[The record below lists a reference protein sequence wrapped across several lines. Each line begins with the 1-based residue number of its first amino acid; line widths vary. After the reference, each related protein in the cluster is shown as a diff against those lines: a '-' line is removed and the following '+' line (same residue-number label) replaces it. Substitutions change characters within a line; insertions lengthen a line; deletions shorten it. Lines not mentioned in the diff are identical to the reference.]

1 MLALADAQRAVT
13 TIAVFI
19 ATFLITLSLGRLLK
33 RRAGVPFGIFFQLFA
48 LALSGYAAAW
58 VYGLDPHWR
67 NHLGALLI
75 LLSTTILVAFVD
87 RYIWNAYFE
96 RRGIAVPKL
105 LRDLVATLIFL
116 ITLMIVLSVGYHAET
131 QLTGLLAGSG
141 VLAIILGFAAQ
152 NLLSSVIAGLSLQ
165 IQRPYKVGDWLK
177 VGDNYGE
184 VMEIRW
190 GATRLRTN
198 DAITLHIPNNEMV
211 KQTIVNLS
219 YPSRAHYMRLY
230 MGAEYGAPPNRVKEA
245 LLQAAI
251 QAPGVEKHPPPQV
264 FVSEY
269 GESAIIY
276 QIKFTMS
283 THSGYFETRDA
294 IYTNAW
300 YIFRRRKITI
310 PFPIRTLEINR
321 RQLGTP
327 QQEHEQTKAIL
338 EGDALFNCLTSD
350 QLDHLIGGSHRVHFG
365 RGERII
371 EQGAEGASMFV
382 LLQGAAGV
390 SISLNGAMVQIGSLR
405 MGDCFGEMSLMTG
418 EKRTATV
425 RAEEDCE
432 VIEISKPAMAAVLRE
447 APECVAQLSELLAT
461 RKMETEGLLKDAQ
474 QGVVEETKKRE
485 YRATFLRRVRAVFEL

>member
-1 MLALADAQRAVT
+1 MLALANAQRSVE
-13 TIAVFI
+13 TIAIFL
-19 ATFLITLSLGRLLK
+19 ATFFFTLSLGRLLK

-48 LALSGYAAAW
+48 LALSCYAAAW
-58 VYGLDPHWR
+58 VYGLDVSWR
-67 NHLGALLI
+67 HHLGAVLI
-75 LLSTTILVAFVD
+75 LLSTTIVVALIN

-96 RRGIAVPKL
+96 RRGIPVPKL

-116 ITLMIVLSVGYHAET
+116 IALMLVLSVGYHAET
-131 QLTGLLAGSG
+131 QLRGLLAGSG

-177 VGDNYGE
+177 VGDTYGE

-219 YPSRAHYMRLY
+219 YPSRTHSMRLY
-230 MGAEYGAPPNRVKEA
+230 MGAEYGAAPNRVKEA
-245 LLQAAI
+245 LLRATI

-264 FVSEY
+264 YVSEY

-283 THSGYFETRDA
+283 THGGYSETRDA

-321 RQLGTP
+321 RQMSTP
-327 QQEHEQTKAIL
+327 QQEHQQTKAIL
-338 EGDALFNCLTSD
+338 EGDALFNCLTSE
-350 QLDHLIGGSHRVHFG
+350 QLDHLIGGSRRVRFG

-382 LLQGAAGV
+382 LLQGEAAV
-390 SISLNGAMVQIGSLR
+390 SIAQNGAMVQVGSLR
-405 MGDCFGEMSLMTG
+405 MGDCFGEMSLLTG

-432 VIEISKPAMAAVLRE
+432 VIEIAKPAMAAVLRE
-447 APECVAQLSELLAT
+447 APECVNLLSELLAA
-461 RKMETEGLLKDAQ
+461 RKMETEGVLKDAA
-474 QGVVEETKKRE
+474 QGFVQEKKERE
-485 YRATFLRRVRAVFEL
+485 YRATFLRRLRSVFEL

>member
-1 MLALADAQRAVT
+1 MFALVNTEVALE
-13 TIAVFI
+13 TIAAFI
-19 ATFLITLSLGRLLK
+19 LTFFVTLAIGRILK
-33 RRAGVPFGIFFQLFA
+33 RRAGVPLGIFFQLFA
-48 LALSGYAAAW
+48 LTLSCYVAAW
-58 VYGLDPHWR
+58 VYGLEPHWS
-67 NHLGALLI
+67 NDIGAILI
-75 LLSTTILVAFVD
+75 LISTTILVAFID

-116 ITLMIVLSVGYHAET
+116 VALMIVLSVGYHAET
-131 QLTGLLAGSG
+131 QLKGLLAGSG

-152 NLLSSVIAGLSLQ
+152 NLLSSVIAGLSIQ

-184 VMEIRW
+184 VTEIRW

-219 YPSRAHYMRLY
+219 YPTRNHYMRLY

-245 LLQAAI
+245 ILRATI
-251 QAPGVEKHPPPQV
+251 QAPGVEKNPPPQV

-294 IYTNAW
+294 IYTNIW

-321 RQLGTP
+321 RKTSTP
-327 QQEHEQTKAIL
+327 QQEHLQTKAIL
-338 EGDALFNCLTSD
+338 EGDALFNCLTSE
-350 QLDHLIGGSHRVHFG
+350 QLDHLIGGSRRVHFG

-382 LLQGAAGV
+382 LLQGAASV
-390 SISLNGAMVQIGSLR
+390 SISQNGAMVQVGSLR
-405 MGDCFGEMSLMTG
+405 MGDCFGEMSLLTG

-432 VIEISKPAMAAVLRE
+432 VIEISKPAMAAVLHE
-447 APECVAQLSELLAT
+447 APECVNQLSELLAT
-461 RKMETEGLLKDAQ
+461 RKMETEGVLKDAA
-474 QGVVEETKKRE
+474 QGFAQEKKERE
-485 YRATFLRRVRAVFEL
+485 YRATFLRRLRSVFEL

>member
-1 MLALADAQRAVT
+1 MFALVSTERAAET
-13 TIAVFI
+13 I
-19 ATFLITLSLGRLLK
+19 ATFVLTLLITLSIGRLLK
-33 RRAGVPFGIFFQLFA
+33 RRAGVPLGIFFQLFA
-48 LALSGYAAAW
+48 LTLSCYVAAW
-58 VYGLDPHWR
+58 VFGLSVEWR
-67 NHLGALLI
+67 QHLGAVLI
-75 LLSTTILVAFVD
+75 LLSTTIVIAFINH
-87 RYIWNAYFE
+87 YIWNAYFE
-96 RRGIAVPKL
+96 QRGIPVPKL
-105 LRDLVATLIFL
+105 LRDLVASIVFL
-116 ITLMIVLSVGYHAET
+116 VALMLVLSIGYHAET
-131 QLTGLLAGSG
+131 QLRGLLAGSG

-165 IQRPYKVGDWLK
+165 IQQPYKVGDWLK
-177 VGDNYGE
+177 IGDNYGE

-198 DAITLHIPNNEMV
+198 DSIMLHIPNNEMV

-219 YPSRAHYMRLY
+219 YPTRTHYMRLN

-245 LLQAAI
+245 LLRATI
-251 QAPGVEKHPPPQV
+251 QAPGVEKQPPPQV

-321 RQLGTP
+321 RQASTA
-327 QQEHEQTKAIL
+327 QQEHLKTKAIL
-338 EGDALFNCLTSD
+338 ESDPLFNCLTSE
-350 QLDHLIGGSHRVHFG
+350 QLDHLLGGSRRVHFG

-382 LLQGAAGV
+382 LLQGAAAV
-390 SISLNGAMVQIGSLR
+390 SISQNGAMVRVGSLH
-405 MGDCFGEMSLMTG
+405 MGDCFGEMSLLTG

-432 VIEISKPAMAAVLRE
+432 VIEISKAAMAAVLHD
-447 APECVAQLSELLAT
+447 APGIVTKLSELLAT
-461 RKMETEGLLKDAQ
+461 RKMEMEGLLKDVD
-474 QGVVEETKKRE
+474 QGDVEESRARD
-485 YRATFLRRVRAVFEL
+485 YRATFLSRLRSVFEL

>member
-1 MLALADAQRAVT
+1 MLALADAQRSLA
-13 TIAVFI
+13 TIAVFL
-19 ATFLITLSLGRLLK
+19 ATFFVTLTLGRLLK
-33 RRAGVPFGIFFQLFA
+33 RRAGVPFGFFFQLFA
-48 LALSGYAAAW
+48 LTLSCYAAAW
-58 VYGLDPHWR
+58 VYGLDLNWR
-67 NHLGALLI
+67 HHLGAVLI
-75 LLSTTILVAFVD
+75 LLSTTIVVAFIN

-96 RRGIAVPKL
+96 RRGIPVPKL

-116 ITLMIVLSVGYHAET
+116 IALMLVLSVGYHAET
-131 QLTGLLAGSG
+131 QLKGLLAGSG

-219 YPSRAHYMRLY
+219 YPSRTHSMRLY
-230 MGAEYGAPPNRVKEA
+230 MGAEYGAAPNRVKEA
-245 LLQAAI
+245 LLRATI

-264 FVSEY
+264 YVSEY
-269 GESAIIY
+269 GDSAIIY

-321 RQLGTP
+321 RQTSTP

-338 EGDALFNCLTSD
+338 EGDALFNCLTSE
-350 QLDHLIGGSHRVHFG
+350 QLDHLIAGSRRVHFG
-365 RGERII
+365 RGERLI

-382 LLQGAAGV
+382 LLQGEAAV
-390 SISLNGAMVQIGSLR
+390 SIAQNGTMVQVGSLR
-405 MGDCFGEMSLMTG
+405 MGDCFGEMSLLTG

-425 RAEEDCE
+425 RAEQDCE
-432 VIEISKPAMAAVLRE
+432 VIEIAKPAMAAVLRE
-447 APECVAQLSELLAT
+447 APECVNQLSELLAA
-461 RKMETEGLLKDAQ
+461 RKMETEGVLKDAA
-474 QGVVEETKKRE
+474 QGIVQEKKERE
-485 YRATFLRRVRAVFEL
+485 YRATFLRRLRSVFEL

>member
-1 MLALADAQRAVT
+1 MFALVNTERAVE

-19 ATFLITLSLGRLLK
+19 LTLLVTLAIGRLLK

-48 LALSGYAAAW
+48 LTLAAYAAAW
-58 VYGLDPHWR
+58 VYGLEPHWR
-67 NHLGALLI
+67 NDLGAILI
-75 LLSTTILVAFVD
+75 LLSTTILVAFID

-116 ITLMIVLSVGYHAET
+116 VALMIVLSVGYHAET
-131 QLTGLLAGSG
+131 QLKGLLAGSG

-184 VMEIRW
+184 VTEIRW

-219 YPSRAHYMRLY
+219 YPTRNHYMRLY

-245 LLQAAI
+245 LLRATI
-251 QAPGVEKHPPPQV
+251 QAPGVRKNPPPQV

-294 IYTNAW
+294 IYTNVW

-321 RQLGTP
+321 RKTSTP
-327 QQEHEQTKAIL
+327 QQEHQQTKAIL
-338 EGDALFNCLTSD
+338 EGDALFNCLTERTARPPD
-350 QLDHLIGGSHRVHFG
+350 RRLAPVHFG

-371 EQGAEGASMFV
+371 EQGAEGARCLSCSRARRRFHLAKWGHGSGRLAANGR
-382 LLQGAAGV
+382 LLWRNVAPDRREKDRDRARRRGLRSDRDLQAGD
-390 SISLNGAMVQIGSLR
+390 GCG
-405 MGDCFGEMSLMTG
+405 
-418 EKRTATV
+418 
-425 RAEEDCE
+425 
-432 VIEISKPAMAAVLRE
+432 PA
-447 APECVAQLSELLAT
+447 
-461 RKMETEGLLKDAQ
+461 
-474 QGVVEETKKRE
+474 
-485 YRATFLRRVRAVFEL
+485 